1 LEKKQWKLNAVYV
14 FVQIVGNRMNAKSVT
29 SVISALENTVKASVR
44 MADSSQIIKIGGNYE

>member
-1 LEKKQWKLNAVYV
+1 MNAVYV

-29 SVISALENTVKASVR
+29 SVISALDNIVKASVR